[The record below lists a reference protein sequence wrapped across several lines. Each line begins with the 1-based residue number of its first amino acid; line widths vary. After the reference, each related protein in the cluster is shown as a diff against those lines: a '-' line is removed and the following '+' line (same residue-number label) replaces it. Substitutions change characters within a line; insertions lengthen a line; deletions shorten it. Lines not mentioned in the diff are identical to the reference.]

1 MKKGGKL
8 ERNEGEEREA
18 RSMKNEKAMYALTY
32 GLFILTARQGERDN
46 GCIVNTVGQVT
57 IAPNRITVA
66 MDKANLTHDMIAET
80 GEFTV
85 SVLSE
90 KAKFDLFRRFGFQS
104 GRDVDKFAGFGGAER
119 GENGILYVT
128 EGANAW
134 MSGKVVSS
142 VDLGT
147 HTLFLADVLDAD
159 MLSEVPSVTYAY
171 YQAHI
176 KPKPQAPARQSGDKK
191 RWVCRVC
198 GYIYEGDTLPE
209 DFICPICKHPA
220 SDFEQME

>member
-1 MKKGGKL
+1 
-8 ERNEGEEREA
+8 
-18 RSMKNEKAMYALTY
+18 
-32 GLFILTARQGERDN
+32 
-46 GCIVNTVGQVT
+46 
-57 IAPNRITVA
+57 
-66 MDKANLTHDMIAET
+66 
-80 GEFTV
+80 
-85 SVLSE
+85 
-90 KAKFDLFRRFGFQS
+90 
-104 GRDVDKFAGFGGAER
+104 
-119 GENGILYVT
+119 
-128 EGANAW
+128 

-159 MLSEVPSVTYAY
+159 VLSEVPSVTYAY